1 MIKENKRMEIE
12 RTSQLLELRAMVE
25 EIGASREDI
34 IHSDFDNLQE
44 CLSHLARTARH
55 ILREQNILKS
65 LKFSEL
71 EVRFEQIPEAYTT
84 TLDWVLQPSGPG
96 HPIKFLDWLEDSD
109 HNLAPYWVGGKP
121 GSGKSTL
128 MKFISKHPRTA
139 AALQKWAGSD
149 QFVTAS
155 FFFWYYGTKMQ
166 KSQEGLLQTLLYEIF
181 RKCPNLIRTCLPQ
194 RWTVSNQDSWSR
206 SELFRTFGVI
216 KEGLT
221 TSTRFCF
228 FIDGLDEFDGEP
240 RDLLSV
246 IRDLSDSPSIKV
258 CASSRPWQVFKD
270 EFDKNPDR
278 RLYLQDLTRTDIQA
292 YVRNNFEDDANFQ
305 EAKEEDVGY
314 EELVNQIVERAQG
327 VWLWVALVT
336 KSLLN
341 GFTYGDSLKDLQR
354 RLQYLPDDL
363 DEFFQHMLDSVEPVY
378 RTQMAQTFLIALAA
392 NDDLLLVIYSCL
404 DDVRE
409 APKFALDLFPDTRSK
424 HHEIFAAFESIVK
437 REKRMQKRLDA
448 RTKGLLEIS
457 KRQVE
462 NSWLDERVGFLHR
475 TVGDFLNKGD
485 IKRQLLESAGVY
497 FNPKVSLCHA
507 FLAFIKSIPVPANFS
522 TATTLESS
530 IHELLR
536 YAYVLETETGA
547 AQADVIDELE
557 RFLCSTH
564 PATTGIKFN
573 EKHRLLKVDRRLFPI
588 AESNSVLELCVQHG
602 LHIYLKMRLER
613 DSSLVSSGSWSRSL
627 LSHAFCSVG
636 EASKHGKIDPT
647 AMVRLLLDYGADPNA
662 TDEKSTPW
670 RMFLSSDNSPSKSKL
685 ELMDMLLSKGANP
698 RDPEVLLYTLTY
710 ERDKA
715 LRVAMTA
722 KLLHCGANPNFK
734 GDNSTLTIWER
745 YLQFLEQNKRDLKLD
760 RTGQQNEFEQ
770 CKQLLSYGADFNV
783 KTYGKDVPELI
794 NDVFGSLRVC
804 RRSPGTE
811 ITDFFI
817 QMRRREEAERGLLSR
832 AWRATWRMYTQTK
845 ILGPD
850 RIPRSVIEASHT
862 ADLSISYPAELERG
876 VNVLSYH

>member
-1 MIKENKRMEIE
+1 MIKENKRMDIE

-25 EIGASREDI
+25 GIGESREDI

-44 CLSHLARTARH
+44 SLSHLARTAPE

-84 TLDWVLQPSGPG
+84 TLDWVLQPSGLG

-139 AALQKWAGSD
+139 AALQKWTGSD
-149 QFVTAS
+149 QLVTAS

-181 RKCPNLIRTCLPQ
+181 RKCPNLIRTCLPH

-206 SELFRTFGVI
+206 PELFRTFRVI

-246 IRDLSDSPSIKV
+246 IQDLSDSPSIKV
-258 CASSRPWQVFKD
+258 CASSRPWQIFKD

-305 EAKEEDVGY
+305 EAKDEDVGY

-363 DEFFQHMLDSVEPVY
+363 DEFFQRMLDSVEPVY
-378 RTQMAQTFLIALAA
+378 RIQMAQTFLVALAA
-392 NDDLLLVIYSCL
+392 NDDLLVIVYSCL

-409 APKFALDLFPDTRSK
+409 DPEFALDLFRDPRSK
-424 HHEIFAAFESIVK
+424 NHKIFATFESIVK

-448 RTKGLLEIS
+448 RTKGLLEVS
-457 KRQVE
+457 KRHD
-462 NSWLDERVGFLHR
+462 NSWFDERVGFLHR
-475 TVGDFLNKGD
+475 TVGDFLNKVD
-485 IKRQLLESAGVY
+485 IKHQLIESAGVH

-507 FLAFIKSIPVPANFS
+507 FLAFIKSIPVPPNYG
-522 TATTLESS
+522 TAKILENS

-536 YAYVLETETGA
+536 YAHMLETEIGA

-557 RFLCSTH
+557 RFLCSTP

-573 EKHRLLKVDRRLFPI
+573 GKHRSLKVDKRLFPR

-602 LHIYLKMRLER
+602 LHIYLKMRIER
-613 DSSLVSSGSWSRSL
+613 DISLVSSGSWSRSL
-627 LSHAFCSVG
+627 LSHAFCPVEG
-636 EASKHGKIDPT
+636 ARKHGKIDPT

-662 TDEKSTPW
+662 TDMC
-670 RMFLSSDNSPSKSKL
+670 MFITNSDITPSKSKL

-698 RDPEVLLYTLTY
+698 GDPEPLIYTLTR
-710 ERDKA
+710 ETDKA
-715 LRVAMTA
+715 LGVSMTA
-722 KLLHCGANPNFK
+722 KLLHHGADPNAK
-734 GDNSTLTIWER
+734 GDTDKLTIWEQ
-745 YLQFLEQNKRDLKLD
+745 YLQVLELNKEDLQLD
-760 RTGQQNEFEQ
+760 QTRQQNEFEQ

-783 KTYGKDVPELI
+783 KRYGKDVAELLD
-794 NDVFGSLRVC
+794 NVFGSLRVC
-804 RRSPGTE
+804 GRSPGTE
-811 ITDFFI
+811 ITDLFI
-817 QMRRREEAERGLLSR
+817 QMRRREDAERDFLSR
-832 AWRATWRMYTQTK
+832 AWRATWRMYAQTK
-845 ILGPD
+845 ILGLD
-850 RIPRSVIEASHT
+850 RISRSVIEASHT
-862 ADLSISYPAELERG
+862 TDLSLSSPAELERG
-876 VNVLSYH
+876 VNVPWY

>member
-1 MIKENKRMEIE
+1 MIEENKRMDIE

-25 EIGASREDI
+25 GIGASREHI

-44 CLSHLARTARH
+44 CLSHLARTAPEF
-55 ILREQNILKS
+55 LKEQNILKS

-71 EVRFEQIPEAYTT
+71 EVRLEQIPEAYTT

-109 HNLAPYWVGGKP
+109 HKLAPYWVGGKP

-149 QFVTAS
+149 QLVTAS

-181 RKCPNLIRTCLPQ
+181 RKCPNLIRTCLPH

-206 SELFRTFGVI
+206 SELFSTFRVF
-216 KEGLT
+216 KESLT

-258 CASSRPWQVFKD
+258 CASSRPWQIFKD

-278 RLYLQDLTRTDIQA
+278 RLYVQDLTRTDIQA
-292 YVRNNFEDDANFQ
+292 YVRSNFEDDVNFQ
-305 EAKEEDVGY
+305 EAKEEDAGY

-363 DEFFQHMLDSVEPVY
+363 DKFFQHMLDSVEPVY
-378 RTQMAQTFLIALAA
+378 RTQMAQTFLVALTAD
-392 NDDLLLVIYSCL
+392 DDLLLIIYSYL
-404 DDVRE
+404 DNVRE
-409 APKFALDLFPDTRSK
+409 DPKFAMEWDPGPRSK
-424 HHEIFAAFESIVK
+424 QHEISAAFESITT
-437 REKRMQKRLDA
+437 REKRMQKRLVA
-448 RTKGLLEIS
+448 RTKGLLEVS
-457 KRQVE
+457 KRPE
-462 NSWLDERVGFLHR
+462 KTGWLAERVGFLHR
-475 TVGDFLNKGD
+475 TVGDFLNKVD
-485 IKRQLLESAGVY
+485 IKHQLIESAGVH

-507 FLAFIKSIPVPANFS
+507 FLAFIKLNAVPADFS
-522 TATTLESS
+522 NARTLESS
-530 IHELLR
+530 VHYLLR
-536 YAYVLETETGA
+536 YAYMLETETGA
-547 AQADVIDELE
+547 AQAEVIDELE

-564 PATTGIKFN
+564 PATTDVKFN
-573 EKHRLLKVDRRLFPI
+573 EKHRSLKVDRRLFPSV
-588 AESNSVLELCVQHG
+588 ESNSVLQLCVQHG

-613 DSSLVSSGSWSRSL
+613 DISLVSSGSWSRSL
-627 LSHAFCSVG
+627 LSHAFSTLG
-636 EASKHGKIDPT
+636 EARDPT

-662 TDEKSTPW
+662 TDEKTTPW
-670 RMFLSSDNSPSKSKL
+670 RMYIKKSYVIPSKSKL

-698 RDPEVLLYTLTY
+698 RDPEVLLY
-710 ERDKA
+710 A
-715 LRVAMTA
+715 LIDEEDQAFRVAMIA
-722 KLLHCGANPNFK
+722 ELLHRGADPNSKTKK
-734 GDNSTLTIWER
+734 GDNNKLTIWER
-745 YLQFLEQNKRDLKLD
+745 YLQVLEQNKRDLKLD

-783 KTYGKDVPELI
+783 KTYGKDIPELM
-794 NDVFGSLRVC
+794 DYVFGSLRAC
-804 RRSPGTE
+804 GRSPSTE
-811 ITDFFI
+811 ITDLVI
-817 QMRRREEAERGLLSR
+817 QRRRREEAERGLLTR
-832 AWRATWRMYTQTK
+832 AWRATWRMYAQIT
-845 ILGPD
+845 ISGPD
-850 RIPRSVIEASHT
+850 WIPRSVIEASHT
-862 ADLSISYPAELERG
+862 ADLSLSSPVELEWG
-876 VNVLSYH
+876 VNVPSYQ